1 MISVAAFTVILKSTN
16 NQLENYLSRL
26 MIQEKT
32 VGSAS
37 YPSKRIVQ
45 VENIR
50 ESELYERII

>member
-1 MISVAAFTVILKSTN
+1 
-16 NQLENYLSRL
+16 

-45 VENIR
+45 VENIG
-50 ESELYERII
+50 ESELYKRIILLEELSHKFEKLE